1 MKCREKSDERRRKL
15 GLAEEGRVMLIMS
28 WKQKR
33 ALRKEG
39 NRERGS
45 ERRNRQK
52 KHPARHVTR
61 KKNILHKKENQ
72 RVEKTNKVNE
82 RRRESGTEERRG
94 LV

>member
-61 KKNILHKKENQ
+61 KKKTFYTKRRIKE
-72 RVEKTNKVNE
+72 
-82 RRRESGTEERRG
+82 
-94 LV
+94 